1 MSGLPQAL
9 ASGFASRVR
18 EGGTT
23 LYMNTTPMLRSARH
37 STAVNYAEFE
47 EDFDANDFE
56 DDDDEEGSQRDSRE
70 GSEEADGDDDGPKK
84 EEEDKYAGLKA
95 PLESNEPK
103 RAAPPVRP
111 VMYPQEVLEELAKVK
126 EPNLVPIRVA
136 VENIDVFRVQDFF
149 LWDADE
155 KILTPEQFATLTC
168 ADLDVPI
175 GYSAQMSAQIKKQLA
190 EFTAAP
196 ALPKDVEVHVIVEL
210 AVTVDKIVYEDK
222 FEWDLSG
229 DYATPQEFARTVVQ
243 DLGLGQEFY
252 PAITYQLYE
261 TLSKL
266 QKAWLERTI
275 PLDVDNRAAF
285 GLEAGLRVDVDNLGE
300 SWVPR
305 VEEMTPEEMQK
316 REMERDRSSRRLKRE
331 SARMAEVP
339 YVDLDSLY
347 SRKRR
352 RRFDEDSRSGSP
364 MW

>member
-1 MSGLPQAL
+1 M
-9 ASGFASRVR
+9 ASGFASRIR

-23 LYMNTTPMLRSARH
+23 LYINTTPMLRSARH

-47 EDFDANDFE
+47 EDFDADAFE
-56 DDDDEEGSQRDSRE
+56 DDDDEDDDQNSQRQSRQ
-70 GSEEADGDDDGPKK
+70 GSEDAEDDDDETRKSN
-84 EEEDKYAGLKA
+84 DVLAGLKA
-95 PLESNEPK
+95 PVVGRETK

-111 VMYPQEVLEELAKVK
+111 VMYPQEVLEDLSKVK
-126 EPNLVPIRVA
+126 EPTLVPIRVA

-155 KILTPEQFATLTC
+155 AVLTPEQFATLTC

-190 EFTAAP
+190 EHAEVP
-196 ALPKDVEVHVIVEL
+196 ALPKEAEVHVIVEL

-222 FEWDLSG
+222 FEWDLSA
-229 DYATPQEFARTVVQ
+229 DNATPQEFARSVVQ
-243 DLGLGQEFY
+243 DLGLSQEFY

-261 TLSKL
+261 TLGKL
-266 QKAWLERTI
+266 QRAWMERTI
-275 PLDVDNRAAF
+275 PQDVDNRAAF
-285 GLEAGLRVDVDNLGE
+285 GLEAGLRVDEEGLGE

-305 VEEMTPEEMQK
+305 VEEMTPEEIQK
-316 REMERDRSSRRLKRE
+316 REIERDRSSRRLKRE

-339 YVDLDSLY
+339 YVDVESMY
-347 SRKRR
+347 GSRKRR

>member
-23 LYMNTTPMLRSARH
+23 LYINTTPMLRSARH
-37 STAVNYAEFE
+37 NTAVNYAEFE
-47 EDFDANDFE
+47 EDFDQKSTDEEE
-56 DDDDEEGSQRDSRE
+56 DDDQSQRDS
-70 GSEEADGDDDGPKK
+70 DDDSDDSDEPAKK
-84 EEEDKYAGLKA
+84 EPTDKFLALKA
-95 PLESNEPK
+95 PLVSNEPK

-111 VMYPQEVLEELAKVK
+111 VMYPQEILEEIAQVK
-126 EPNLVPIRVA
+126 EPNLVPIRVS
-136 VENIDVFRVQDFF
+136 VENIEVFRVQDFF

-155 KILTPEQFATLTC
+155 KILTPEQFATMTC

-175 GYSAQMSAQIKKQLA
+175 GYSAQMSSQIKKQLA
-190 EFTAAP
+190 EYAAAP

-229 DYATPQEFARTVVQ
+229 EFATPAEFARTVVQ
-243 DLGLGQEFY
+243 DLGLSQEFY

-266 QKAWLERTI
+266 QKAWLERSI
-275 PLDVDNRAAF
+275 PQDVDNRAAF
-285 GLEAGLRVDVDNLGE
+285 GLEAGLRVDQEHLGE